1 MTPYVLV
8 LSYPTRTSE
17 EDAHVTS
24 LHHPPQHV
32 EAPPAPHGCGVRRS
46 VAAGDQR
53 HHAGDRPERFGDG
66 KSACT
71 VTYDLPGYTTSGSVN
86 LRTSPTT
93 NSTSKGLLSKGTGFD
108 AICGKG
114 DWVYTYIQSG
124 AHKHTYGWIYG
135 SYVRIGG

>member
-1 MTPYVLV
+1 MSHRST
-8 LSYPTRTSE
+8 TRPSTSKPRRLRM
-17 EDAHVTS
+17 AVASAGVS
-24 LHHPPQHV
+24 LLAISGTMLAT
-32 EAPPAPHGCGVRRS
+32 APSAS
-46 VAAGDQR
+46 AT
-53 HHAGDRPERFGDG
+53 G

-114 DWVYTYIQSG
+114 NWVYAYIRSG
-124 AHKHTYGWIYG
+124 AHKYTYGWVYS